1 MKIYRDLGQL
11 PDFKNAVLTIG
22 SFDGVHPGHKHIVE
36 VMQQNARALGGET
49 VLITFYPH
57 PRIALAE
64 QKGQNTGL
72 KLLCELEE
80 KAALLDKCGLDNLV
94 VVPFTKEFSEQSPDE
109 YIEQFLVRYFKP
121 AVIVIGYDHRF
132 GKGRTGD
139 IEYLKKFQSK
149 YGYQLLE
156 ISKQEVD
163 GIAVSSTKIRNAL
176 LSGDV
181 ALAEKMLGYNYTISG
196 TVIHGLH
203 LGRKLGFPTANIA
216 VEDSEKLIPEDGI
229 YAVLIFIGIKKY
241 KGMLYIG
248 SRPTVDGAFGKTI
261 EVNIFDFSED
271 IYGQKIKVAFIDFI
285 RADIKFDNLTELSAQ
300 LEKDSISAK
309 NILKNIDTVAI

>member
-11 PDFKNAVLTIG
+11 PYFKNAVITIG
-22 SFDGVHPGHKHIVE
+22 SFDGVHPGHRRIIE
-36 VMQQNARALGGET
+36 VMQQKALELNGET

-64 QKGQNTGL
+64 QKGLSTEL
-72 KLLCELEE
+72 KLLCDLEE
-80 KAALLDKCGLDNLV
+80 KASLLEKSGLDNLV
-94 VVPFTKEFSEQSPDE
+94 VVPFTKDFSNQSPDD
-109 YIEQFLVRYFKP
+109 YIERFLVHYFHP
-121 AVIVIGYDHRF
+121 SVIVIGYDHRF
-132 GKGRTGD
+132 GKGRSGD
-139 IEYLKKFQSK
+139 IDYLKKFQDK

-181 ALAEKMLGYNYTISG
+181 ALAEKMLGYHYTLSG
-196 TVIHGLH
+196 KVIHGLH

-216 VEDSEKLIPEDGI
+216 VDDAEKLIPEDGI
-229 YAVLIFIGIKKY
+229 YAVMVNLDSKKY

-248 SRPTVDGAFGKTI
+248 SRPSIDTGFGKTI
-261 EVNIFDFSED
+261 EVNIFDFSDD
-271 IYGQKIKVAFIDFI
+271 IYGQKIKVEFIDFI
-285 RADIKFDNLTELSAQ
+285 RADIKFDSLIELSQQ
-300 LEKDSISAK
+300 LKKDMNAAVQVLEHIDISVK
-309 NILKNIDTVAI
+309 

>member
-1 MKIYRDLGQL
+1 MKIFRDLAQL
-11 PDFKNAVLTIG
+11 PEFNNAVLTIG
-22 SFDGVHPGHKHIVE
+22 SFDGVHPGHRHIIR
-36 VMQQNARALGGET
+36 VMQQSAEALNGET

-64 QKGQNTGL
+64 QNGQITSL
-72 KLLCELEE
+72 KLLCDLDE
-80 KAALLDKCGLDNLV
+80 KATLLDQCGLDNLV
-94 VVPFTKEFSEQSPDE
+94 VVPFTKEFSEQSPDD
-109 YIEQFLVRYFKP
+109 YIERFLVKYFKP

-149 YGYQLLE
+149 YSFQLLE
-156 ISKQEVD
+156 ISKHEVD

-176 LSGDV
+176 QSGDV
-181 ALAEKMLGYNYTISG
+181 AHAEKMLGYYYTLSG

-216 VEDSEKLIPEDGI
+216 VADTEKLIPEDGI
-229 YAVLIFIGIKKY
+229 YAVVVKIGLKKY

-248 SRPTVDGAFGKTI
+248 SRPSVDTGFGKTI

-271 IYGQKIKVAFIDFI
+271 IYGQKIKVEFIDFI
-285 RADIKFDNLTELSAQ
+285 RADIKFDNLPELSAQ
-300 LEKDSISAK
+300 LEKDMISAK
-309 NILKNIDTVAI
+309 TILINIETVAP

>member
-11 PDFKNAVLTIG
+11 PFFKNAVITIG
-22 SFDGVHPGHKHIVE
+22 SFDGVHPGHRRIIE
-36 VMQQNARALGGET
+36 VMQQKALELNGET

-64 QKGQNTGL
+64 QKGLSTEL
-72 KLLCELEE
+72 KLLCDLEE
-80 KAALLDKCGLDNLV
+80 KASLLEKSGLDNLV
-94 VVPFTKEFSEQSPDE
+94 VVPFTKDFSNQSPDD
-109 YIEQFLVRYFKP
+109 YIERFLVHYFHP
-121 AVIVIGYDHRF
+121 SVIVIGYDHRF
-132 GKGRTGD
+132 GKGRSGD
-139 IEYLKKFQSK
+139 IDYLKKFQDK

-181 ALAEKMLGYNYTISG
+181 ALAEKMLGYHYTLSG
-196 TVIHGLH
+196 KVIHGLH

-216 VEDSEKLIPEDGI
+216 VDDAEKLIPEDGI
-229 YAVLIFIGIKKY
+229 YAVMVNLDSKKY

-248 SRPTVDGAFGKTI
+248 SRPSIDTGFGKTI
-261 EVNIFDFSED
+261 EVNIFDFSDD
-271 IYGQKIKVAFIDFI
+271 IYGQKIKVEFIDFI
-285 RADIKFDNLTELSAQ
+285 RADIKFDSLIELSGQ
-300 LEKDSISAK
+300 LKKDMNAAVQVLEHIDISVK
-309 NILKNIDTVAI
+309 

>member
-11 PDFKNAVLTIG
+11 PLFKNAVITIG
-22 SFDGVHPGHKHIVE
+22 SFDGVHPGHRRIIE
-36 VMQQNARALGGET
+36 VMQQKALELNGET

-64 QKGQNTGL
+64 QKGLSTEL
-72 KLLCELEE
+72 KLLCDLEE
-80 KAALLDKCGLDNLV
+80 KASLLEKSGLDNLV
-94 VVPFTKEFSEQSPDE
+94 VVPFTKDFSNQSPDD
-109 YIEQFLVRYFKP
+109 YIERFLVHYFHP
-121 AVIVIGYDHRF
+121 SVIVIGYDHRF
-132 GKGRTGD
+132 GKGRSGD
-139 IEYLKKFQSK
+139 IDYLKKFQDK

-181 ALAEKMLGYNYTISG
+181 ALSEKMLGYHYTLSG
-196 TVIHGLH
+196 KVIHGLH

-216 VEDSEKLIPEDGI
+216 VDDAEKLIPEDGI
-229 YAVLIFIGIKKY
+229 YAVMVNLDSKKY

-248 SRPTVDGAFGKTI
+248 SRPSIDTGFGKTI

-271 IYGQKIKVAFIDFI
+271 IYGQKIKVEFIDFI
-285 RADIKFDNLTELSAQ
+285 RADIKFDSLIELSQQ
-300 LEKDSISAK
+300 LKKDMNAAVQVLEHIDISVK
-309 NILKNIDTVAI
+309 